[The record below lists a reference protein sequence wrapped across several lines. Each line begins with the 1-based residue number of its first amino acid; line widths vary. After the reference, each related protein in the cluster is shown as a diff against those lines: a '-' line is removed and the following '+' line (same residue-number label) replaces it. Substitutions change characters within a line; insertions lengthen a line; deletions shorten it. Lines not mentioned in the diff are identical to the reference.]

1 MQTRTKMQQ
10 KEQKNLQFIKKLKI
24 EIFRQNGQKGW
35 RVKLKVVFVG
45 TWRAVSEKNMTRNS
59 H

>member
-1 MQTRTKMQQ
+1 MQQ